1 MSAAEPLLGLRWGIK
16 ATFLTYI
23 ARMPDGQ
30 GSISGG
36 AQPAENDEFVF
47 EPDPS
52 AAVPEGVDGFW
63 AFRGDVRFQ
72 GHFGLLYVRIAD
84 PHVVLRGT
92 EAELN
97 VVEPFESET
106 KPRIPLVRFTPRP
119 GTAPPGLRTWEAEDV
134 RLLAEGAGLFN
145 NVYSVGE
152 PFEPLSIT
160 LPATSQTG

>member
-1 MSAAEPLLGLRWGIK
+1 M
-16 ATFLTYI
+16 
-23 ARMPDGQ
+23 
-30 GSISGG
+30 
-36 AQPAENDEFVF
+36 
-47 EPDPS
+47 
-52 AAVPEGVDGFW
+52 
-63 AFRGDVRFQ
+63 
-72 GHFGLLYVRIAD
+72 RIAD

-119 GTAPPGLRTWEAEDV
+119 GAAPPGLQTWEAADV

>member
-30 GSISGG
+30 GSASDG
-36 AQPAENDEFVF
+36 ARSVENDEFVF

-52 AAVPEGVDGFW
+52 ATAPEGVDGFW

-92 EAELN
+92 QAELN
-97 VVEPFESET
+97 VVDPSEPGT
-106 KPRIPLVRFTPRP
+106 KPRIPLVRFVPRP
-119 GTAPPGLRTWEAEDV
+119 GAAPSGLRTWEAEDV

-145 NVYSVGE
+145 NVYSMGE
-152 PFEPLSIT
+152 PFEPLTIT
-160 LPATSQTG
+160 LPASPQAG